1 MFCSTGIELYEQYQT
16 AEKERDAFNIRK
28 AVKGKDGG
36 ISSRELQQ
44 AKQRYV
50 LHFANWLSH
59 KAFCQDCKPKAPFKG
74 EHRSTEP
81 GR

>member
-1 MFCSTGIELYEQYQT
+1 MFCSVGLDLYEQYQT
-16 AEKERDAFNIRK
+16 AKEERSALNAHEIAPGCDGALPRK
-28 AVKGKDGG
+28 T
-36 ISSRELQQ
+36 LHQ

-59 KAFCQDCKPKAPFKG
+59 KAFCQECKPKAPSKG
-74 EHRSTEP
+74 EYRSVEP

>member
-1 MFCSTGIELYEQYQT
+1 MFCSTGIDLYEQYQN
-16 AEKERDAFNIRK
+16 AEKQREAFSVRK
-28 AVKGKDGG
+28 AASGKDGG
-36 ISSRELQQ
+36 VSSKELHQ

-59 KAFCQDCKPKAPFKG
+59 KAFCQDCKPKAPSKG
-74 EHRSTEP
+74 VYRSIAP

>member
-1 MFCSTGIELYEQYQT
+1 MFCSAGLDLYEHYQT
-16 AEKERDAFNIRK
+16 AEKERDAFNLRK
-28 AVKGKDGG
+28 IAVGRAGG
-36 ISSRELQQ
+36 VPAKELHQ

-59 KAFCQDCKPKAPFKG
+59 KAFCQDCKPQAPSKG
-74 EHRSTEP
+74 EYRSIGP

>member
-1 MFCSTGIELYEQYQT
+1 MFCSTGLDLYEQYQT
-16 AEKERDAFNIRK
+16 AEKDRDAFNTRK
-28 AVKGKDGG
+28 VAAGKDGVVTT
-36 ISSRELQQ
+36 RELHQ

-59 KAFCQDCKPKAPFKG
+59 KAFCQDCKPKAPSKG
-74 EHRSTEP
+74 NHRSIAP